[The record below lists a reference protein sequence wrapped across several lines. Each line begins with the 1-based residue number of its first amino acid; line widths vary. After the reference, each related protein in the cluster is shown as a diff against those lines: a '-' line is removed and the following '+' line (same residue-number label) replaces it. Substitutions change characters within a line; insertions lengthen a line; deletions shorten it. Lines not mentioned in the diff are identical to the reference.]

1 MATAKSRSG
10 TKTPADDIPQGPD
23 RFYNRELSWLQFNRR
38 VVEEAANTQHP
49 LLERLRFLSIAAANL
64 DEFYMVRAAGVYGQ
78 VRAGITTLSQDGMTP
93 MQQLAAINKFAAKLV
108 AEEQTLW
115 QTIKSELATSGLSVL
130 QAAELSQAERDWLE
144 QLFMTRIFPILT
156 PIAADPAHPFPFVP
170 NKAMTIVVELLR
182 SSDGKAMN
190 GLIPIPGALERFIR
204 LEVDPKKPKDIRFV
218 RLESA
223 IGLFI
228 SELFTGFD
236 VKSQGAFR
244 VLRDSDIELQEEAE
258 DLVRSYESQLKRRR
272 RGNVIRLEIEAR
284 MPERLQKFVIE
295 ELEVREESVFVKD
308 GILALADTSQLIVGD
323 RPDLM
328 FKPFP
333 IRFPERIRE
342 FSGDCFAAVRK
353 KDIVVHHPYESFDVV
368 VQYLRQAVADPNV
381 MAIKWTLYRT
391 SRDSPIIQALKEAVE
406 AGKSVTAVVE
416 LKARF
421 DEAANIRWARDL
433 ESAGVHVV
441 YGFTELKTHAKLGLI
456 VRREGSELT
465 TYCHIGTGN
474 YHPQTARIYTDLSLF
489 TTDPAIARD
498 ITRILNFVTGYGE
511 PIELECMAASPH
523 GIRNRIMTHIAEEIR
538 NAKAGKP
545 SGIWWKM
552 NSLVDAQII
561 SALYD
566 ASAAGVPIDLVV
578 RGVCCLRPG
587 IPGFSDNIRVKS
599 IVGRFLEHARI
610 FCFANGRALPS
621 PEAAVYISSAD
632 MMPRNLDRR
641 VEAMVPVQNPT
652 VHEQVLNQIMVA
664 NLRDNQQSWRINPDG
679 SATRIQPGPG
689 EEAFNAHKYF
699 MTNPSLSGRGRSL
712 KESFPLRFRKTV

>member
-1 MATAKSRSG
+1 MATAKSR
-10 TKTPADDIPQGPD
+10 TAKTNIQEVPQGPD

-38 VVEEAANTQHP
+38 VLEEAANQQHP
-49 LLERLRFLSIAAANL
+49 TLERLRFLSIAAANL

-78 VRAGITTLSQDGMTP
+78 VRAGITTLSQDGSTP

-108 AEEQTLW
+108 ADEQALW
-115 QTIKSELATSGLSVL
+115 QSIKKDLAVAGLSVL
-130 QAAELSQAERDWLE
+130 QADELDAPERDWLE
-144 QLFMTRIFPILT
+144 KLFLTHIFPILT
-156 PIAADPAHPFPFVP
+156 PIAVDPAHPFPFVP
-170 NKAMTIVVELLR
+170 NKAMTIVVELVR
-182 SSDGKAMN
+182 PSDGKAMN
-190 GLIPIPGALERFIR
+190 GLIPIPGQLERFIR
-204 LEVDPKKPKDIRFV
+204 LEANPARPKEIRFV

-228 SELFTGFD
+228 GELFSGFD
-236 VKSQGAFR
+236 IKSQGAFR

-272 RGNVIRLEIEAR
+272 RGNVIRLEIETR
-284 MPERLQKFVIE
+284 LPVRLQKFVIE
-295 ELEVREESVFVKD
+295 ELEVRDESVFVKD
-308 GILALADTSQLIVGD
+308 GILALADTSQLIVAD

-474 YHPQTARIYTDLSLF
+474 YHPQTARVYTDLSLF
-489 TTDPAIARD
+489 TTDPTIARD

-545 SGIWWKM
+545 CGIWWKM
-552 NSLVDAQII
+552 NALVDAQII

-587 IPGFSDNIRVKS
+587 IPGLSSNIRVKS

-610 FCFANGRALPS
+610 YCFANGQPLPS
-621 PEAAVYISSAD
+621 PDAAVYISSAD

-641 VEAMVPVQNPT
+641 VEAMAPVKNPT

-689 EEAFNAHKYF
+689 EEVFNAHKYF
-699 MTNPSLSGRGRSL
+699 MTNPSLSGRGQSL
-712 KESFPLRFRKTV
+712 KESFPQRFRKPG